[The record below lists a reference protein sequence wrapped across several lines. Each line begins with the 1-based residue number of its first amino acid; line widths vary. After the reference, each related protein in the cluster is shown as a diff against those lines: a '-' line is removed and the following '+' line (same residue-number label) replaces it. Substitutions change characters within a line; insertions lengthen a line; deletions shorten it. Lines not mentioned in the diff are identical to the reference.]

1 MRKRSRGQVLFGV
14 LLVGAAACGKST
26 ASPNPTGPAGAC
38 TPPKTPQITFAAYST
53 PREVYGKII
62 PAFQA
67 KWKEE
72 HNGQSVIF
80 QESYGGSTT
89 QAQNVASGFQAD
101 VVALS

>member
-1 MRKRSRGQVLFGV
+1 MVNGFSRAV
-14 LLVGAAACGKST
+14 AALSVIGLIATGCGGSSTT
-26 ASPNPTGPAGAC
+26 ASASGECRLPEVPT
-38 TPPKTPQITFAAYST
+38 ITFAAYST

-89 QAQNVASGFQAD
+89 QAQNIVNGFQAD
-101 VVALS
+101 VY